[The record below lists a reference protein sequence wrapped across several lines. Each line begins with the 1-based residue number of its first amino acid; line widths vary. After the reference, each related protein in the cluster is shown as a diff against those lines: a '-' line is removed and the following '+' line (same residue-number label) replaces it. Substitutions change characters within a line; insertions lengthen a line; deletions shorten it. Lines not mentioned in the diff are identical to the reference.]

1 MIIMRYH
8 MLIDV
13 EDLHWED
20 TGKIER
26 SGVITTDPFNSSP
39 GGTPRDQHDEA
50 EQSAGQRAEHDLRR
64 GRRAAMGARFRIWF
78 AGP

>member
-1 MIIMRYH
+1 

-39 GGTPRDQHDEA
+39 GARRATSSMRPSSQQVSG
-50 EQSAGQRAEHDLRR
+50 AEHDLRR